1 MKQPIGRMFIVAALV
16 LVFPSFSEAAYKV
29 SFTAAEGF
37 PSGLNKVAIV
47 TVDCHEM
54 LNCREIERRLGLDL
68 RALVPG
74 FWVATDNDVH
84 EALFN
89 LGEASYD
96 ESIRSELCESLGADA
111 VIELEVPYGEKGV
124 YGQNTTKSKVF
135 VKIVSRDGQILLTG
149 EGSGRG
155 STVSTPEG
163 VATKTARKLLKEALG
178 K

>member
-1 MKQPIGRMFIVAALV
+1 MRRIAVRPLLATAFLLAVPL
-16 LVFPSFSEAAYKV
+16 STHAAYKV

-37 PSGLNKVAIV
+37 PSGLKKVAIV

-54 LNCREIERRLGLDL
+54 LNCREIERRLSLDL

-74 FWVATDNDVH
+74 FWVATDKDVH

-89 LGEASYD
+89 LGAASYD
-96 ESIRSELCESLGADA
+96 EPLRTELCKSLDADA
-111 VIELEVPYGEKGV
+111 VIELDVPYGEKGV

-135 VKIVSRDGQILLTG
+135 VRIMSKEGEILLTG

-163 VATKTARKLLKEALG
+163 VAAKTALKLLKQALG

>member
-1 MKQPIGRMFIVAALV
+1 MKQPLVRLLIVTAL
-16 LVFPSFSEAAYKV
+16 LLTFPSISDAAYKV
-29 SFTAAEGF
+29 NFTAAEGF

-54 LNCREIERRLGLDL
+54 LNCREIERRLSLDL

-74 FWVATDNDVH
+74 FRVATAKDVH
-84 EALFN
+84 EALFD

-96 ESIRSELCESLGADA
+96 ESIRSELCESMDADA
-111 VIELEVPYGEKGV
+111 VIELKVPYGEKGI

-135 VKIVSRDGQILLTG
+135 VKIVSKDGEILLTG

-155 STVSTPEG
+155 TTVSTPEG
-163 VATKTARKLLKEALG
+163 VATKTARKLLKKALG